1 MTPDTTIKPVHAL
14 SPIAKNP
21 HSTKHIISLFQ
32 HRFFKND
39 SELAALR
46 EENQHLKLQLCR
58 YKALYTC
65 FFRKFTQIKAQSQL
79 KISALA
85 RINKRLERHVS
96 RLQRLSIQLIRYRSQ
111 LQQQLSQQRIR
122 IQNMQHTVTTQSREL
137 GQAVSR
143 YDRIMSEHM
152 LCKAKFKKRNQS
164 ALQLTKWNLQLRIGI
179 AALITIDLALLTV
192 LLY

>member
-1 MTPDTTIKPVHAL
+1 MTPNTTIKPVHAL
-14 SPIAKNP
+14 TPIAKNP

-32 HRFFKND
+32 HRFFKHD
-39 SELAALR
+39 SKLTALR
-46 EENQHLKLQLCR
+46 EKNQHLKLQRCR

-79 KISALA
+79 KISTLA

-96 RLQRLSIQLIRYRSQ
+96 RLQRLSIQLLRYRSQ

-137 GQAVSR
+137 AQAVSR
-143 YDRIMSEHM
+143 YDRITSEHR
-152 LCKAKFKKRNQS
+152 LCKAELKKRNQS
-164 ALQLTKWNLQLRIGI
+164 VLQLTKWNLRLRIGI
-179 AALITIDLALLTV
+179 AVLISINLVLLTALL
-192 LLY
+192 Y